1 MAEQTVE
8 AGSIASVVVN
18 VVDSNGDHVI
28 AVIDQTTTRLQKGD
42 ASDTTWNSVAPTS
55 VDTIATGVYRIRFT
69 NVSPELA
76 LTDNDEAIRLKIN
89 GTIAGVAWSEYHMPL
104 RVVPA
109 TPRAVV
115 KGEVDTGTT
124 LPTTSQ
130 FSTTA
135 TTDEPYEGRTLVFT
149 SGNNEHLA
157 VKITGTSIV
166 SGQLSLAVETHD
178 GSAMPLPPA
187 DGDTF
192 EVI

>member
-1 MAEQTVE
+1 MEQTVE
-8 AGSIASVVVN
+8 AGSVATVVVN
-18 VVDSNGDHVI
+18 VVDNSGAHV
-28 AVIDQTTTRLQKGD
+28 AATIDTANTRLQKGN
-42 ASDTTWNSVAPTS
+42 ASDSTWNSITPT
-55 VDTIATGVYRIRFT
+55 VDTITTGVYRINFSSVT
-69 NVSPELA
+69 PELA
-76 LTDNDEAIRLKIN
+76 LSDNDDHVRVRIN
-89 GTIAGVAWSEYHMPL
+89 GSIDGGSAWSEYHLPI

-149 SGNNEHLA
+149 SGNNQHLA
-157 VKITGTSIV
+157 VKITGASLV
-166 SGQLSLAVETHD
+166 SSQLSLQVETHD
-178 GSAMPLPPA
+178 GSTMPSAPA

-192 EVI
+192 EVV

>member
-1 MAEQTVE
+1 MEQTVE
-8 AGSIASVVVN
+8 AGTVASIIVN
-18 VVDSNGDHVI
+18 VIDDNGDHVAATI
-28 AVIDQTTTRLQKGD
+28 STSTTRLQKGD
-42 ASDTTWNSVAPTS
+42 ASDTTWNSAAPT
-55 VDTIATGVYRIRFT
+55 VDTIATGVYRINFAGL
-69 NVSPELA
+69 NPELK
-76 LTDNDEAIRLKIN
+76 LSDNDDHVRVKIN
-89 GTIAGVAWSEYHMPL
+89 GDIGGTAWTEYHMPI

-135 TTDEPYEGRTLVFT
+135 TSVEPYEGRTLVFT
-149 SGNNEHLA
+149 SGANEHLA
-157 VKITGTSIV
+157 VKITGTSDV
-166 SGQLSLAVETHD
+166 SGQMSIAVETHD
-178 GSAMPLPPA
+178 GSAMPSAPS

>member
-8 AGSIASVVVN
+8 AGAVASVIVN
-18 VVDSNGDHVI
+18 VVDDAGTHV
-28 AVIDQTTTRLQKGD
+28 AATIDTATTRIQKGN
-42 ASDTTWNSVAPTS
+42 AADTTWNSVTPTY
-55 VDTIATGVYRIRFT
+55 DQIATGVYRINFSGL
-69 NVSPELA
+69 SPELT
-76 LTDNDEAIRLKIN
+76 LTDNDDYVRVKIN
-89 GTIAGVAWSEYHMPL
+89 GSIGGTAWSEYHLPI

-149 SGNNEHLA
+149 SGNNQHLA
-157 VKITGTSIV
+157 VKITGASLV
-166 SGQLSLAVETHD
+166 SSQLSLQVETHD
-178 GSAMPLPPA
+178 GSAMPSAPA

-192 EVI
+192 EVV

>member
-1 MAEQTVE
+1 MEQTVE
-8 AGSIASVVVN
+8 AGTVASVIVN
-18 VVDSNGDHVI
+18 VIDDTGTHV
-28 AVIDQTTTRLQKGD
+28 AATIDTATTRLQKGD
-42 ASDTTWNSVAPTS
+42 TSDTTWNNATPTA
-55 VDTIATGVYRIRFT
+55 DIIATGVYRINFAGL
-69 NVSPELA
+69 NPELK
-76 LTDNDEAIRLKIN
+76 LSDNDDYVRVKIN
-89 GTIAGVAWSEYHMPL
+89 GDIGGTAWTEYHMPI

-135 TTDEPYEGRTLVFT
+135 TSVEPYEGRTLVFT
-149 SGNNEHLA
+149 SGANEHLA
-157 VKITGTSIV
+157 VKITGTSNV
-166 SGQLSLAVETHD
+166 SGQMSIEVETHD
-178 GSAMPLPPA
+178 GSVMPSAPS

>member
-1 MAEQTVE
+1 MEQTVE
-8 AGSIASVVVN
+8 AGTVASVVVN
-18 VVDSNGDHVI
+18 VIDDAGAHVAATISDSK
-28 AVIDQTTTRLQKGD
+28 TRLQKGN
-42 ASDTTWNSVAPTS
+42 AADTTWNNVVPTI
-55 VDTIATGVYRIRFT
+55 DIIATGVYRINFT
-69 NVSPELA
+69 GLSPELK
-76 LTDNDEAIRLKIN
+76 LSDNDDYVRVKIN
-89 GTIAGVAWSEYHMPL
+89 GSIDGGSAWTEYHIPV

-135 TTDEPYEGRTLVFT
+135 TAVEPYEGRTLVFT
-149 SGNNEHLA
+149 SGTHEHLA
-157 VKITGTSIV
+157 LKITGTSSV
-166 SGQLSLAVETHD
+166 SGQLSIAVEKHD
-178 GSAMPLPPA
+178 GSAMDSAPS

>member
-8 AGSIASVVVN
+8 AGTVATVIVN
-18 VVDSNGDHVI
+18 VLDANGNHVT
-28 AVIDQTTTRLQKGD
+28 ATIDTAQTRLQKGD
-42 ASDTTWNSVAPTS
+42 TTDTTWNNVVPTY
-55 VDTIATGVYRIRFT
+55 DIIATGVYRINFT
-69 NVSPELA
+69 GLSPELK
-76 LTDNDEAIRLKIN
+76 LSDNDDHVRVRIN
-89 GTIAGVAWSEYHMPL
+89 GSISGVSWSEYHMSL

-124 LPTTSQ
+124 LPTTGQ

-149 SGNNEHLA
+149 SGNNQHLA
-157 VKITGTSIV
+157 VKITGTSVV
-166 SGQLSLAVETHD
+166 SGQLSLTVETHD
-178 GSAMPLPPA
+178 GSAMPIAPA

>member
-1 MAEQTVE
+1 MEQTVE
-8 AGSIASVVVN
+8 AGTVASVIVN
-18 VVDSNGDHVI
+18 VIDDAGAHV
-28 AVIDQTTTRLQKGD
+28 AATIDTATTRLQKGD
-42 ASDTTWNSVAPTS
+42 TLDTTWNSAVPTI
-55 VDTIATGVYRIRFT
+55 DIIATGVYRINFAGL
-69 NVSPELA
+69 NPELK
-76 LTDNDEAIRLKIN
+76 LSDNDDYVRVKIN
-89 GTIAGVAWSEYHMPL
+89 GDIGGTAWTEYHMPI

-135 TTDEPYEGRTLVFT
+135 TSVEPYEGRTLVFT
-149 SGNNEHLA
+149 SGVNEHLA
-157 VKITGTSIV
+157 VKITGTSAV
-166 SGQLSLAVETHD
+166 SGQMSIAVETHD
-178 GSAMPLPPA
+178 GSAMPSAPS

>member
-1 MAEQTVE
+1 MEQTVE
-8 AGSIASVVVN
+8 AGTVASVIVN
-18 VVDSNGDHVI
+18 VIDDSGSHV
-28 AVIDQTTTRLQKGD
+28 AASIDTSTTRIQKGN
-42 ASDTTWNSVAPTS
+42 AADTTWNSVVPT
-55 VDTIATGVYRIRFT
+55 VDTITTGVYRINFT
-69 NVSPELA
+69 GLTAPELT
-76 LTDNDEAIRLKIN
+76 LSDNDDYVRVKIN
-89 GTIAGVAWSEYHMPL
+89 GDVASVAWTEYHLAL

-135 TTDEPYEGRTLVFT
+135 TADEPYEGRTLVFT
-149 SGNNEHLA
+149 SGNNQHLA
-157 VKITGTSIV
+157 VKITGTSLV
-166 SGQLSLAVETHD
+166 SSQLSLEVETHD
-178 GSAMPLPPA
+178 GSAMPLAPA

>member
-1 MAEQTVE
+1 MEQTVE
-8 AGSIASVVVN
+8 AGTVATVIVN
-18 VVDSNGDHVI
+18 VLDANGSHVS
-28 AVIDQTTTRLQKGD
+28 ATIDPATTRLQKGN
-42 ASDTTWNSVAPTS
+42 AADTTWNSITPT
-55 VDTIATGVYRIRFT
+55 VDTITTGVYRLNFASVT
-69 NVSPELA
+69 PELSLA
-76 LTDNDEAIRLKIN
+76 DNDDHVRVKIN
-89 GTIAGVAWSEYHMPL
+89 GSISGVSWSEYHLPI

-124 LPTTSQ
+124 LPTTGQ

-149 SGNNEHLA
+149 SGNNQHLA
-157 VKITGTSIV
+157 VKITGTSVV
-166 SGQLSLAVETHD
+166 SGQLSLTVETHD
-178 GSAMPLPPA
+178 GSAMPIAPA

>member
-8 AGSIASVVVN
+8 AGTVASVIVN
-18 VVDSNGDHVI
+18 VIDDNGDHV
-28 AVIDQTTTRLQKGD
+28 AATIDTATTRIQKGN
-42 ASDTTWNSVAPTS
+42 AADTTWNSVTPTY
-55 VDTIATGVYRIRFT
+55 DTITTGVYRINFSGL
-69 NVSPELA
+69 SPELT
-76 LTDNDEAIRLKIN
+76 LTDNDDYVRVKIN
-89 GTIAGVAWSEYHMPL
+89 GDIGGTAWSEYHLPI

-149 SGNNEHLA
+149 SGNNQHLA

-178 GSAMPLPPA
+178 GSTMPFSPA

>member
-8 AGSIASVVVN
+8 AGTVASVIVN
-18 VVDSNGDHVI
+18 VIDDNGDHV
-28 AVIDQTTTRLQKGD
+28 AATIDTATTRIQKGN
-42 ASDTTWNSVAPTS
+42 AADTTWNSVTPTY
-55 VDTIATGVYRIRFT
+55 DTITTGVYRINFSGL
-69 NVSPELA
+69 SPELK
-76 LTDNDEAIRLKIN
+76 LTDNDDYVRVRIN
-89 GTIAGVAWSEYHMPL
+89 GSISGTAWSEYHMPI

-130 FSTTA
+130 FSTTS

-149 SGNNEHLA
+149 SGNNQHLT

-178 GSAMPLPPA
+178 GSTMPLAPA